1 MLNTFLKDTTHIYL
15 SCGATDFRKQ
25 IDGLV
30 AIVNMQ
36 FKLDPFKD
44 SCAFIF
50 CNRRRNSIK
59 VLRYDKNG
67 FILATKKLLEE
78 MKFQWPMKTSEAKEI
93 SYQQVEWLLQGLR
106 IEQGKALRTVEM
118 SSGNICF

>member
-1 MLNTFLKDTTHIYL
+1 MLSTFLKDTMHIYL
-15 SCGATDFRKQ
+15 SCGPTDFRKQ

-59 VLRYDKNG
+59 VLRYDRNG

-106 IEQGKALRTVEM
+106 IEQEKALHAVEM
-118 SSGNICF
+118 SSENICF